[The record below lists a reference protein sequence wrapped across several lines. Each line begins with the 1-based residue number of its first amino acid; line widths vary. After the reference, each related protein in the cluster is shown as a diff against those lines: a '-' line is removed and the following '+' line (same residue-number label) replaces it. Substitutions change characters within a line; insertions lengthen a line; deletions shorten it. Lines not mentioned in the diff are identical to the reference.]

1 MDTLENV
8 KTPKDECEDLL
19 NEIMPAVNN
28 LLIKN
33 KEFYPVGAV
42 MGKDG
47 EISFT
52 AYASENEHPTS
63 EEVLQELIKM
73 HKQKAEEDV
82 IKASAI
88 AWNAVGIGNTGKKSD
103 MVAISLEHKDNYSV
117 VIVEP
122 YKIGLFKKVTFE
134 QILANEGKTDI
145 WANK

>member
-1 MDTLENV
+1 
-8 KTPKDECEDLL
+8 
-19 NEIMPAVNN
+19 
-28 LLIKN
+28 
-33 KEFYPVGAV
+33 
-42 MGKDG
+42 
-47 EISFT
+47 
-52 AYASENEHPTS
+52 
-63 EEVLQELIKM
+63 M